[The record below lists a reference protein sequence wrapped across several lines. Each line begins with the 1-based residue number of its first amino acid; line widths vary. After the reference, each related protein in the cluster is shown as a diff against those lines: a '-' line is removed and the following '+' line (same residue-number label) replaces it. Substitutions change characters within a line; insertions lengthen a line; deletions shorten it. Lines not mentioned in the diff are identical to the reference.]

1 MTLPRCSEKFQELK
15 EGNLRI
21 LQAPL
26 LTQFSWLRHGF
37 STRPG
42 GQSRFPEGTLNLGFT
57 EHDSR
62 QAVEVNRAAFFSALQ
77 MDGFSL
83 VRLRQ
88 IHSYQIAVIDSS
100 QQTRTIIQADA
111 AVTQMPQLILPVLTA
126 DCVPL
131 MVVNPTKRAI
141 AVIHAGWRGT
151 VNRIVEKTLAA
162 LCLHCGGTM
171 DELTVAIG
179 PSIHSCCYEVGEDVR
194 RVFRDAIPQG
204 EKYFSTYPSGIDA
217 TDERQS
223 PRINPGKFY
232 LDLVAAILDQ
242 LMLQGIEEH
251 QITLDCYCTVCH
263 PELFFSHRREAG
275 RTGRMMAAIAMTD

>member
-1 MTLPRCSEKFQELK
+1 MTLPQCSEKFQELK

-26 LTQFSWLRHGF
+26 LAQFSWLRHGF

-62 QAVEVNRAAFFSALQ
+62 QAVDVNRAAFFSALR

-88 IHSYQIAVIDSS
+88 SHSDQIAVIDSFR
-100 QQTRTIIQADA
+100 QTGTIIQADA
-111 AVTQMPQLILPVLTA
+111 ALTQLPQLILPVLTA

-131 MVVNPTKRAI
+131 MVVNPTRRAI

-151 VNRIVEKTLAA
+151 AKKIIEKTLAA
-162 LCLHCGGTM
+162 LCRHCGGTM
-171 DELTVAIG
+171 DELSVAIG
-179 PSIHSCCYEVGEDVR
+179 PSIHACCYEVGEDVR

-204 EKYFSTYPSGIDA
+204 EKYFSTHLSGIDA
-217 TDERQS
+217 THERQS
-223 PRINPGKFY
+223 PQLTPGKFH

-242 LMLQGIEEH
+242 LMLQGVEKH
-251 QITLDCYCTVCH
+251 QITLDCCCTVCH